1 MVLAAS
7 WSPDY
12 DRQSQ
17 WKPFTRYGV
26 EPMRQGNVTE
36 RRQGP
41 PEVGVSVILFALAPG
56 PRLGSDSASGTGE
69 RNELWIPL
77 VRRIEEPFK
86 GMWALPGGDL
96 KAGRSLE
103 RSAYSALEST
113 TSLRPGYLEQLYTF
127 GDPQRSSGG
136 LPMVSIVYWALVSG
150 TVAQGFKEGDNVKWF
165 PESQLPS
172 LAFDHADIIA
182 FALSRLRSKLAYPYV
197 ASRFI
202 GPRFTLRQL
211 HDVYEVIAKQP
222 IDLGNFRR
230 KILASG
236 QLEDTGEKVAEGRQ
250 RPATVY
256 RYAERFHISG
266 LVPEEPA
273 DIAGVVPEATDD
285 KAKSTSGEPTNYS
298 SSLDEV
304 LSALTTS

>member
-1 MVLAAS
+1 
-7 WSPDY
+7 
-12 DRQSQ
+12 
-17 WKPFTRYGV
+17 
-26 EPMRQGNVTE
+26 MRQGNVTE

-41 PEVGVSVILFALAPG
+41 PEVGVSVILFALAPS
-56 PRLGSDSASGTGE
+56 PGSGSTSNTASAASASNNSE

-77 VRRIEEPFK
+77 VRRAEEPFR

-103 RSAYSALEST
+103 WSAYSALEST
-113 TSLRPGYLEQLYTF
+113 TSLRPGYLEQLYAF

-150 TVAQGFKEGDNVKWF
+150 TVAQGFKEHDNVKWF
-165 PESQLPS
+165 PESQLPP

-197 ASRFI
+197 ASRFV

-211 HDVYEVIAKQP
+211 HDVYEVIAKRP

-250 RPATVY
+250 RPAAVY
-256 RYAERFHISG
+256 RYAEKFHTSG
-266 LVPEEPA
+266 LVPEEPS
-273 DIAGVVPEATDD
+273 DVAGVAPDAASKIRGDESGNSMGE
-285 KAKSTSGEPTNYS
+285 STSHT
-298 SSLDEV
+298 SSLEDV